1 MFVGFLMYR
10 SGIYINLGN
19 LFWTNGG
26 NKFWNGYRKTNKNID
41 NAFDNI
47 WDKLLQFNNNI
58 ESGINSIG
66 SGISRAGT
74 TLKVIAKGMG
84 RMISAVP
91 GKIAESTHKP
101 ADPKT
106 DFEQRVITERDQKE

>member
-1 MFVGFLMYR
+1 MLMFVGFLMYR

-26 NKFWNGYRKTNKNID
+26 NKFWKGYRKTNKNID
-41 NAFDNI
+41 KAFDNI
-47 WDKLLQFNNNI
+47 WDKLLQFNNSI
-58 ESGINSIG
+58 ESGI
-66 SGISRAGT
+66 AKTGT
-74 TLKVIAKGMG
+74 TFKVIAKGLG